1 MDNVDRSVK
10 YIILCADDVRVS
22 KPGSGYCCVRVYD
35 SGANLKPPQLA
46 FPNYDFKNFFPKQST
61 NAEIHIQMSN
71 NIMYNIILTK
81 AKFSYFFFQIKSIV
95 NNFYL
100 IRIYIIY

>member
-1 MDNVDRSVK
+1 MLIFFFAPDNIEIGSILYFVILSV
-10 YIILCADDVRVS
+10 YMS
-22 KPGSGYCCVRVYD
+22 KPGSGCCCVRVYD

-46 FPNYDFKNFFPKQST
+46 FPNYDFKIFFFSNQST

-81 AKFSYFFFQIKSIV
+81 AKFSYSIFFKFKV
-95 NNFYL
+95 
-100 IRIYIIY
+100 